1 MNVLLIGSGGREHAL
16 AWKIR
21 QSPQLGKLHA
31 IPGSAAM
38 KSLADCHP
46 IAIDDFERIHACCL
60 AKKIELVVVGPEAPL
75 AGGISDFLTAKGV
88 KVFGPSQKGAML
100 EASKQF
106 AKEFMGRN
114 SIPTA
119 SFSILY
125 SADFAREKIKENR
138 KYPVVIKADGL
149 AAGKGVRIC
158 ANEEEALG
166 AVSDFMEKRIF
177 GAAGSK
183 VVMEEF
189 MTGREASVLA
199 LVDGSSFLLL
209 PVARDHK
216 RLKDGDEGP
225 NTGGMGA
232 VCPVEIAAPDLEII
246 KKEILQRFVDGV
258 KKEQIPFCGV
268 VFAGIIFT
276 PDGPR
281 VLEFNCRFG
290 DPETQAIMPLI
301 KGDLLSLLKACAD
314 GKLAGKELEISA
326 QACVSVVLAA
336 GGYPENPEKGKE
348 ITGLYK
354 VPAGALVFHAGTQ
367 KLDDGFV
374 TSGGR
379 VLSVTAAGAT
389 LEEARRKAYE
399 AVLKINFDGMQYRK
413 DIGL

>member
-1 MNVLLIGSGGREHAL
+1 M
-16 AWKIR
+16 
-21 QSPQLGKLHA
+21 
-31 IPGSAAM
+31 
-38 KSLADCHP
+38 
-46 IAIDDFERIHACCL
+46 
-60 AKKIELVVVGPEAPL
+60 
-75 AGGISDFLTAKGV
+75 
-88 KVFGPSQKGAML
+88 
-100 EASKQF
+100 
-106 AKEFMGRN
+106 
-114 SIPTA
+114 
-119 SFSILY
+119 
-125 SADFAREKIKENR
+125 
-138 KYPVVIKADGL
+138 
-149 AAGKGVRIC
+149 
-158 ANEEEALG
+158 
-166 AVSDFMEKRIF
+166 
-177 GAAGSK
+177 
-183 VVMEEF
+183 
-189 MTGREASVLA
+189 
-199 LVDGSSFLLL
+199 
-209 PVARDHK
+209 
-216 RLKDGDEGP
+216 
-225 NTGGMGA
+225 
-232 VCPVEIAAPDLEII
+232 
-246 KKEILQRFVDGV
+246 
-258 KKEQIPFCGV
+258 
-268 VFAGIIFT
+268 FT

-314 GKLAGKELEISA
+314 GRLAGKELEISG